1 MVSAAA
7 PLRLI
12 GRLKEAA
19 CCAAA
24 NAATTPV
31 FVACFN
37 DYIVRELGYKTER
50 RYYLLGGF
58 PGFRW
63 HYPENGNRAR
73 SDWCV
78 PTLTQRG
85 RGGSVRRHLRV
96 AARRHQRQPVHA
108 GPRAQRLL

>member
-1 MVSAAA
+1 MQQ
-7 PLRLI
+7 PLCVFFR
-12 GRLKEAA
+12 RLKEAA

-73 SDWCV
+73 SDC
-78 PTLTQRG
+78 R
-85 RGGSVRRHLRV
+85 S
-96 AARRHQRQPVHA
+96 ARWR
-108 GPRAQRLL
+108 PR